1 MHKKI
6 LYSILWMSMIFLLL
20 GGVMVLMVWALKS
33 IGG

>member
-33 IGG
+33 VS